1 MGVRVTFRYRGAAR
15 RRYVELVER
24 LPGGHFLGRDI
35 AELAA
40 NRPPFRRFDGAHVTE
55 LREVRTVA
63 CAGIS
68 EGWPWAAAPRRQE
81 H

>member
-1 MGVRVTFRYRGAAR
+1 MGMRITFRYRGAAR
-15 RRYVELVER
+15 RRYVELVGL
-24 LPGGHFLGRDI
+24 LPGGHFLARDI

-40 NRPPFRRFDGAHVTE
+40 KRPPFRRFDGAHVSE
-55 LREVRTVA
+55 LREIRNA
-63 CAGIS
+63 AHSGIS